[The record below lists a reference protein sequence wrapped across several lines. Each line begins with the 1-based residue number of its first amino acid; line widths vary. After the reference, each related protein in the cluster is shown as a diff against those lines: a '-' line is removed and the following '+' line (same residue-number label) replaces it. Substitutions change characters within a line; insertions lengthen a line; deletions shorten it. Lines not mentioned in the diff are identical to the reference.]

1 MSAEISII
9 VPAYNS
15 EKSLPLIISQLASEL
30 KKIHKSFEVIIAED
44 GSTDKTYQLAK
55 RISKSYENVKLVHS
69 DQKLGKGGALTNAF
83 SKANGKKIIFIDADY
98 VDVPKFLPQMVSMLN
113 KFDIVIGSRYQ
124 KPSKTKRIFR
134 RLVASK
140 VYIILAKLF
149 FHLPFSD
156 LQCGFKGMNKKVVG
170 LLKNIKSK
178 DYFWDTEFLV
188 KANRAGYT
196 ISEIPITWFEKK
208 SKHSASLVKD
218 SFKFAKSLIKLRLG
232 LL

>member
-15 EKSLPLIISQLASEL
+15 GRTLEIITRQLITEL
-30 KKIHKSFEVIIAED
+30 RKIKKSFELIIAED
-44 GSTDKTYQLAK
+44 GSTDNTYQLAK
-55 RISKSYENVKLVHS
+55 SISKSYENVRLIHS
-69 DQKLGKGGALTNAF
+69 DKKLGKGGALKNAF
-83 SKANGKKIIFIDADY
+83 PKSKGKKIIFIDADY
-98 VDVPKFLPQMVSMLN
+98 IDVPKFLPQMVSRLN
-113 KFDIVIGSRYQ
+113 EFDIVIGSRYQ
-124 KPSKTKRIFR
+124 KPSRTRRIFR

-149 FHLPFSD
+149 FYLPFSD
-156 LQCGFKGMNKKVVG
+156 LQCGFKGINKRVVG
-170 LLKNIKSK
+170 LMKNVRSK

-208 SKHSASLVKD
+208 AKHSASLVKD